1 MRPQSGI
8 SGNSKV
14 SKAITNTLGMLNTI
28 RINSGKP
35 NVKSRKDNLKSER
48 VANRIIGVPNAYR
61 GQGTSRAHTNNSNE
75 GERKLIRQGI
85 SQEVPPSMVGASSR
99 GTQRLL
105 SKQKLI

>member
-61 GQGTSRAHTNNSNE
+61 GQGISRAHTNNSNE